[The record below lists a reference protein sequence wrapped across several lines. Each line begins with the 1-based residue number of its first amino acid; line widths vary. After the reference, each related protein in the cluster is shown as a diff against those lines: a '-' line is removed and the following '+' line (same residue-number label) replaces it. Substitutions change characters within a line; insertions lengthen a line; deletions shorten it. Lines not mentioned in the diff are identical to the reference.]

1 MILELLKENGIEEA
15 KANEIVE
22 AMNNKKIYTTT
33 IENVD
38 VRYNKLQEQK
48 KELDKIV
55 KANQEQLEVLS
66 KNNQSNDELT
76 KQIEQ
81 LQLSN
86 KQTQTDY
93 EAKIHKMEFDYALD
107 GALSNA
113 KCKNSK
119 ALKALLDFDN
129 INYQEG
135 KINGLEDQLNALKQ
149 DCGYL
154 FEDEMPQSTG
164 NIGSFARGGGKST
177 VTKEQF
183 RGMSYTERMDLY
195 NTNKE
200 LFKTLSE

>member
-48 KELDKIV
+48 KELDKML
-55 KANQEQLEVLS
+55 KANQTQLDELS
-66 KNNQSNDELT
+66 KNNENSQEL
-76 KQIEQ
+76 KKMLDD
-81 LQLSN
+81 LQVSN
-86 KQTQTDY
+86 KNQISEY
-93 EAKIHKMEFDYALD
+93 ESKIQKMEFDYALD
-107 GALSNA
+107 KTLSNA
-113 KCKNSK
+113 KCKNNK
-119 ALKALLDFDN
+119 ALKALLDLDG

-164 NIGSFARGGGKST
+164 NIGSFARA
-177 VTKEQF
+177 
-183 RGMSYTERMDLY
+183 D
-195 NTNKE
+195 NKVASNSQSAFMGAIQSNS
-200 LFKTLSE
+200 LRKQ